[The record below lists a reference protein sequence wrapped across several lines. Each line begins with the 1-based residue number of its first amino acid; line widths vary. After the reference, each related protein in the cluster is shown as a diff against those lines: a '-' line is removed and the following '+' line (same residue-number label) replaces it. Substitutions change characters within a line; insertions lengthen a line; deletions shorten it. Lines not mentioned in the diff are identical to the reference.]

1 MLPSSQLQFPLPTS
15 LYLDLAVA
23 AAARVNHLLFRST
36 SVKRKSSLAAAAVI
50 I

>member
-15 LYLDLAVA
+15 LYLDPAVA